1 MIVVRPSVELAL
13 LFSQNSFLYF
23 FPSRRLMNE
32 LYQPL
37 LKGIPKQPSFH
48 HSEFSEDA
56 LNDFYTKLSRAIEE
70 IPLDAFHSSSNRNGL
85 LLLY

>member
-1 MIVVRPSVELAL
+1 
-13 LFSQNSFLYF
+13 
-23 FPSRRLMNE
+23 MNE

-70 IPLDAFHSSSNRNGL
+70 IPLDAFHW
-85 LLLY
+85 